1 MALIVAAGS
10 GKRFGEDTPKQYQLV
25 AGRPL
30 LSWTIS
36 RFEAASTIDQIAII
50 AAEDYL
56 LYVNNSVINP
66 YRFGKVLKVV
76 PGGETRAESVL
87 RGIESLPLSTS
98 YVAIH
103 DGVRPLVKP
112 SDIDL
117 TVLEARNHRA
127 AILGRPVNDTVKR
140 AKEGMIL
147 ATVDR
152 NHLFLAETPQVF
164 QYDLIKEAYIKG
176 IEKEKSTTDDA
187 AMVEALGFKVK
198 MVCSTGPNPKLTTSD
213 DLEFIK
219 AMLERESGERA

>member
-10 GKRFGEDTPKQYQLV
+10 GKRFGEDIPKQYQLV

-36 RFEAASTIDQIAII
+36 RFEAASTIDQIAVI
-50 AAEDYL
+50 ATEDYL

-66 YRFGKVLKVV
+66 YRFRKVLKVV

-87 RGIESLPLSTS
+87 LGIESLPLSTS

-103 DGVRPLVKP
+103 DGVRPLVRP

-164 QYDLIKEAYIKG
+164 QYDLIKESYIKG